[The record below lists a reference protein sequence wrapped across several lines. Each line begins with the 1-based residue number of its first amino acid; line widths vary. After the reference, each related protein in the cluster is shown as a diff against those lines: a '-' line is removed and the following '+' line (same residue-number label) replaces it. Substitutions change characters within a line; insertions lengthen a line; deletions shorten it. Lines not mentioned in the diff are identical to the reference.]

1 MTRIFCSSLL
11 CKFAYS
17 MRVTHPLWPVPV
29 PRPSDPPFELTGEV
43 GFVIWLV
50 PRCIR
55 VPTRVTTT
63 IHVHLWYALVLL
75 WLWVVDKRLFWM
87 QMVHML
93 VEDLLQSFPVRLWDI
108 VEESKA
114 LAIGRFE
121 RIGFF
126 WLSER
131 SRTLTLDGDVAVEVI
146 HVLG

>member
-1 MTRIFCSSLL
+1 
-11 CKFAYS
+11 
-17 MRVTHPLWPVPV
+17 
-29 PRPSDPPFELTGEV
+29 
-43 GFVIWLV
+43 
-50 PRCIR
+50 
-55 VPTRVTTT
+55 
-63 IHVHLWYALVLL
+63 
-75 WLWVVDKRLFWM
+75 M

-121 RIGFF
+121 RIGFS

>member
-1 MTRIFCSSLL
+1 
-11 CKFAYS
+11 
-17 MRVTHPLWPVPV
+17 
-29 PRPSDPPFELTGEV
+29 
-43 GFVIWLV
+43 
-50 PRCIR
+50 
-55 VPTRVTTT
+55 
-63 IHVHLWYALVLL
+63 
-75 WLWVVDKRLFWM
+75 M